1 MSIHSPEG
9 NDHSS
14 TPEGN
19 DQYRYGGHYFHIRD
33 LLMRGPRFTAKAYLP
48 NHGGVF
54 TVTNIGTSNG
64 GARIVIA
71 NNRMKEPD
79 ESDPIYFDEEFLR
92 MMGIP
97 RNRLKMRQIENEE
110 ILEKSGIYPAIDR
123 KTFERIMNE
132 PPLDQK
138 KEEKKAG

>member
-1 MSIHSPEG
+1 MSIRSPEG

-19 DQYRYGGHYFHIRD
+19 DQYRYGGHYFHLRD
-33 LLMRGPRFTAKAYLP
+33 LLMRGQRFTTKAYLP

-64 GARIVIA
+64 GARIVLA

-79 ESDPIYFDEEFLR
+79 ESDPIYFDEEFLH

-97 RNRLKMRQIENEE
+97 RGRLKVREIEDEMTV
-110 ILEKSGIYPAIDR
+110 EKSGIYPAID
-123 KTFERIMNE
+123 KDVLERIMKE